1 MNCSLSFS
9 YKINWNLEIS
19 VANETIQLGPIEKN
33 YSKSVYGSKLENT
46 ISKNLEKLKKIKS
59 LLVGDDLK
67 NVIGE
72 IIQDF
77 HHTKR
82 YVSLQGHL

>member
-1 MNCSLSFS
+1 M
-9 YKINWNLEIS
+9 
-19 VANETIQLGPIEKN
+19 GPSEKN

-46 ISKNLEKLKKIKS
+46 ISKNLEKLKTIKS
-59 LLVGDDLK
+59 LLIGDDDLK

-82 YVSLQGHL
+82 YVPVQGRL

>member
-1 MNCSLSFS
+1 M
-9 YKINWNLEIS
+9 
-19 VANETIQLGPIEKN
+19 GPIEKN
-33 YSKSVYGSKLENT
+33 YSKSVYDSKLENT

-77 HHTKR
+77 NDTKR
-82 YVSLQGHL
+82 YVPILGWAKTNLWLF

>member
-1 MNCSLSFS
+1 M
-9 YKINWNLEIS
+9 
-19 VANETIQLGPIEKN
+19 GPSEKN

-46 ISKNLEKLKKIKS
+46 ISKNLEKLKTIKN
-59 LLVGDDLK
+59 LLIGDDLK
-67 NVIGE
+67 NVIGD

-82 YVSLQGHL
+82 YVSVQGRL